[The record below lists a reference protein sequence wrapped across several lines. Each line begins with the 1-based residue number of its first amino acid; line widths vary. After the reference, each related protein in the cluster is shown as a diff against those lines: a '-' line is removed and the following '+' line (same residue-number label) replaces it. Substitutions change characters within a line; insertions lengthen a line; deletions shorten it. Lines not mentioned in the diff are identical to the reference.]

1 MRVTALKNF
10 HGPERW
16 LGKFAPV
23 LSAVTV
29 RAVCPVL
36 CLPGVLLKTKYILS
50 ISKQQAC
57 HIKMIG
63 RTIHVFV
70 LMTLGEPA
78 PGERPNCAHPL
89 VIGASTTEL
98 SPEISSKNG

>member
-29 RAVCPVL
+29 RAVYPVL
-36 CLPGVLLKTKYILS
+36 CLPGVLLKTKYFGIWS
-50 ISKQQAC
+50 TSKQQAC

-63 RTIHVFV
+63 RTIHAVV

-78 PGERPNCAHPL
+78 PGERPNCAAGLLFMPADDL
-89 VIGASTTEL
+89 TL
-98 SPEISSKNG
+98 